1 MDKIEELALK
11 VARELRIKIHDMGES
26 NPYPAC
32 RASNVHNSTWL
43 DAAAKD
49 GAPIVAAALRE
60 MAAYSYRDAST
71 DAANWLGGKWEL
83 SQILQRKAESVE
95 NGGK

>member
-1 MDKIEELALK
+1 MDKIEELAEK
-11 VARELRIKIHDMGES
+11 YHFDVGVSAGDHSAFR
-26 NPYPAC
+26 
-32 RASNVHNSTWL
+32 
-43 DAAAKD
+43 
-49 GAPIVAAALRE
+49 AALRE